1 MKKTFVLLLALCMAA
16 VLFAVPAFAEGEENT
31 PPAEAGIT
39 DESGLREALS
49 SARPGDT
56 VTLGDNITLE
66 APVTVPQGVTL
77 DGANKTLMAAESFS
91 GNYVVLASGKLIN
104 MTVDADQKVRYAVQA
119 YGEGTGAELAGVAMN
134 NGLYS
139 GLLVN
144 NGAKVKTD
152 ASCTFTGNHFSDI
165 ELANGTPELT
175 MGALADGV
183 TVRFDGAQT
192 SALKGLEAV
201 KLLTAE
207 NKGGQTVLATNS
219 EASLEAMCNNAN
231 IEITKVTL
239 GGDVTLTKTLNV
251 TQPVALDGAGY
262 TLKAA
267 EQLGENHVVN
277 IMAGGVTLQNVTVDA
292 KNVGKYAV
300 HVYNVENVTLEKVTA
315 VNGKFNGVLVNGSTV
330 TMKDMTF
337 RGNGGENTDRGGIE
351 LGKGSG
357 VASAPK
363 VTLQGTFESDRLE
376 HVISVDVKQVSKEE
390 VKNAVNSADSNLVI
404 KVNEDGTV
412 TAEDKN
418 AQPDPKPEE
427 KPQDKPSAP
436 APAASGSAKANP
448 KTGVKA

>member
-104 MTVDADQKVRYAVQA
+104 MTVDANQKVKYAVQA

-183 TVRFDGAQT
+183 TVRFDGAQI

-219 EASLEAMCNNAN
+219 EASLAAMCNNAN

-376 HVISVDVKQVSKEE
+376 HLISVDVKQGSKEE

-436 APAASGSAKANP
+436 APAAPGSAKANP